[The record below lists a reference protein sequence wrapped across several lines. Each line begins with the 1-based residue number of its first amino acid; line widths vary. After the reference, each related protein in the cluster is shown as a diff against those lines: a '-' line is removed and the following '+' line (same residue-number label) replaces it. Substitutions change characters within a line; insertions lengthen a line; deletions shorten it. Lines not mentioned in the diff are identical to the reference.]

1 MGLLLKTARV
11 FPLPQKALPY
21 LKTWHWNLTA
31 QSNDVLMHVDSGE
44 YSILVLAIN
53 ALASNINKIID
64 FKIVVIAFNVF
75 HDLAMCVQHCG

>member
-1 MGLLLKTARV
+1 
-11 FPLPQKALPY
+11 
-21 LKTWHWNLTA
+21 
-31 QSNDVLMHVDSGE
+31 MHVDSGE